1 MAQILSTQDIR
12 KAPRGRKA
20 ELDPDLVALFA
31 TLEPGQMIL
40 LDTEFSPVGD
50 DKIERGKVSQIVRKN
65 WKHARPDAVCS
76 VNFTIEGLAQVSIH
90 DAKTAAL
97 LAAKAEAEAEAK
109 PEAKPAAKA
118 VSSGKR

>member
-50 DKIERGKVSQIVRKN
+50 DKVERGKVSQIVRKN

-76 VNFTIEGLAQVSIH
+76 VNFTTEGLAQVSLH
-90 DAKTAAL
+90 EAKTKALREAQAAEAK
-97 LAAKAEAEAEAK
+97 AAKASK
-109 PEAKPAAKA
+109 
-118 VSSGKR
+118 